1 MRIRLT
7 LAGVDNSVLTKR
19 CDPVKGRGARDYCCC
34 DAAGQSAAARAVA
47 TASRSYYRTLRCE
60 LLGSGKPT
68 AARGTRHWW
77 PCSSGDSIYLLAVC
91 CIMSLRPGGFS
102 LRPGGGGGFDED
114 ERGGSFRPSG
124 GSRPRSE
131 LDDSDRRSKGG
142 GGRRGAAGGGRNSD
156 DVLEGQL
163 FLGEVVSL
171 RESDRFGFIQPDA
184 ASGLPRT
191 GALPL
196 LPPPPP
202 AAAASAAAAC
212 TRAARAHALPCARS
226 GARREAPIDS
236 HPTGAHP
243 TGVV

>member
-1 MRIRLT
+1 
-7 LAGVDNSVLTKR
+7 
-19 CDPVKGRGARDYCCC
+19 
-34 DAAGQSAAARAVA
+34 
-47 TASRSYYRTLRCE
+47 
-60 LLGSGKPT
+60 
-68 AARGTRHWW
+68 
-77 PCSSGDSIYLLAVC
+77 
-91 CIMSLRPGGFS
+91 

-131 LDDSDRRSKGG
+131 LDDRMDNHGDRRSKGSGGRHGAGG
-142 GGRRGAAGGGRNSD
+142 GGRDSD

-202 AAAASAAAAC
+202 PAACRRRRQRRRRVHAC
-212 TRAARAHALPCARS
+212 TRARTYLPCARS
-226 GARREAPIDS
+226 GARREAPIGS

>member
-1 MRIRLT
+1 
-7 LAGVDNSVLTKR
+7 
-19 CDPVKGRGARDYCCC
+19 
-34 DAAGQSAAARAVA
+34 
-47 TASRSYYRTLRCE
+47 
-60 LLGSGKPT
+60 
-68 AARGTRHWW
+68 
-77 PCSSGDSIYLLAVC
+77 
-91 CIMSLRPGGFS
+91 MSLRPGGFS

-131 LDDSDRRSKGG
+131 LDDRMDNHGDRRSKGS
-142 GGRRGAAGGGRNSD
+142 GGRHGAGGGGRNSD

-212 TRAARAHALPCARS
+212 TRAARAHAPSLRALWRASGSTHRLSPHWRSPHWRRVTHRHLLPLCDEPQPRHVDGPDLRGHAGRVPR
-226 GARREAPIDS
+226 GRGP
-236 HPTGAHP
+236 
-243 TGVV
+243 

>member
-1 MRIRLT
+1 M
-7 LAGVDNSVLTKR
+7 DNH
-19 CDPVKGRGARDYCCC
+19 G
-34 DAAGQSAAARAVA
+34 
-47 TASRSYYRTLRCE
+47 
-60 LLGSGKPT
+60 
-68 AARGTRHWW
+68 
-77 PCSSGDSIYLLAVC
+77 
-91 CIMSLRPGGFS
+91 
-102 LRPGGGGGFDED
+102 
-114 ERGGSFRPSG
+114 
-124 GSRPRSE
+124 
-131 LDDSDRRSKGG
+131 DRRSKGS
-142 GGRRGAAGGGRNSD
+142 GGRHGAGGGGRNSD

-202 AAAASAAAAC
+202 AARRRRRQRRRRVHAC
-212 TRAARAHALPCARS
+212 TRARTHLPCARS
-226 GARREAPIDS
+226 GARREAPIGS